1 MRVMLLGTAAGG
13 GFPQWNCW
21 CPGCRVARS
30 DPARARPRTQSAL
43 AVSADGRHWFLVNAS
58 PDVREQIARL
68 PLPPMLG
75 EEAGAVRRVPI
86 EGVVLTDAEL
96 DHSLGLALLRE
107 ARRLNVHATHAV
119 ARTLEHDSCLLPVT
133 RAFADVTV
141 TELAPS
147 RPVALRRADGAASGL
162 TVEAFAVPGDA
173 PRFAR
178 EELEGHTVG
187 LQFRDESG
195 ATCSFV
201 PGCGALDASLLA
213 RLASTSLVL
222 FDGTFWSSDELI
234 ALGIGDRRAEE
245 MGHVPMTGDGT
256 REGSLEAL
264 SACGVPVIYTHVNN
278 TNPVLIEDS
287 PQRAAVARAGLTV
300 GHDGMCLTVLAPF
313 SDERDDRAAGWRT
326 PAAHRGS
333 R

>member
-1 MRVMLLGTAAGG
+1 MLLGTAAGG
-13 GFPQWNCW
+13 GYPQWNCW
-21 CPGCRVARS
+21 CPGCRIARA
-30 DPARARPRTQSAL
+30 DPARARPRTQSSL

-58 PDVREQIARL
+58 PDVREQVARL
-68 PLPPMLG
+68 PLPSPFAELSG
-75 EEAGAVRRVPI
+75 AAVRHVPI

-107 ARRLNVHATHAV
+107 ARRLNVHATRAV
-119 ARTLEHDSCLLPVT
+119 RRTLERHSRLLPVT

-141 TELAPS
+141 TELALS

-187 LQFRDESG
+187 LLFRDEAG
-195 ATCSFV
+195 ATCSVV
-201 PGCGALDASLLA
+201 PGCGALDAALLA

-234 ALGIGDRRAEE
+234 ALGIGERRAEE
-245 MGHVPMTGDGT
+245 MGHVPMGGDGM

-264 SACGVPVIYTHVNN
+264 STC
-278 TNPVLIEDS
+278 
-287 PQRAAVARAGLTV
+287 
-300 GHDGMCLTVLAPF
+300 
-313 SDERDDRAAGWRT
+313 
-326 PAAHRGS
+326 
-333 R
+333 